1 MLLKEQNHSSSPLKL
16 TVVSPNTQMVCASTD
31 GFGHQLPKHPE
42 NEKLNLLAA
51 LWAAL

>member
-1 MLLKEQNHSSSPLKL
+1 MLFKEQNHSILDKL
-16 TVVSPNTQMVCASTD
+16 TVASPNTQMVCASTAR
-31 GFGHQLPKHPE
+31 FGHQLPKHPE

>member
-1 MLLKEQNHSSSPLKL
+1 MLFKEQKHSNIPVKL
-16 TVVSPNTQMVCASTD
+16 NVASPNTQMVCASTER
-31 GFGHQLPKHPE
+31 FGHQLPKHPE